1 MAQKVRY
8 PTKTPD
14 KKKKVSQEER
24 EKGGFGMVE
33 KEGITYP
40 PARKEVKTQKKWF

>member
-1 MAQKVRY
+1 MIMAQKEKF

-14 KKKKVSQEER
+14 KKEEKIT
-24 EKGGFGMVE
+24 EKEEEEGGYGMAK

-40 PARKEVKTQKKWF
+40 PSKKGKK

>member
-1 MAQKVRY
+1 MAHKVNY

-14 KKKKVSQEER
+14 KEEKVTEAER
-24 EKGGFGMVE
+24 EKGGYGMAK

-40 PARKEVKTQKKWF
+40 PAKKEKK

>member
-1 MAQKVRY
+1 MVQKVKY

-14 KKKKVSQEER
+14 KEEKVSEAER
-24 EKGGFGMVE
+24 EKGGYGMVE

-40 PARKEVKTQKKWF
+40 PARMEVRKEKK

>member
-1 MAQKVRY
+1 MAQKEKF

-14 KKKKVSQEER
+14 KVEKVT
-24 EKGGFGMVE
+24 EKQRDEGGYGMAK

-40 PARKEVKTQKKWF
+40 PAKKQGKK